1 MLEVKLVESIKEIDE
16 AREKYMNNLP
26 YAQEFYIEDMV
37 KKSSC
42 YQIYSNSNSIGYF
55 FVNSEKVLVEF
66 YLEKKEMILSQ
77 YIFKFLIE
85 KEYFSSAEAK
95 SFDYLLIALCLDF
108 KKNSSCIGYLFRDFN
123 DVDCSLSIYDNLHF
137 EVAKQEDM
145 EKITEISEDFF
156 HELENNICRQE
167 VFTLYSNDSLL
178 GSGICQ
184 KIFGSSRY
192 YDIGMVVSKE
202 HRNNGVGTYII
213 SKLKEHCISNDLV
226 PICGCW
232 YYNYASKKTLEKAG
246 FITNHRIVTFEF

>member
-85 KEYFSSAEAK
+85 KEYFASAEAK
-95 SFDYLLIALCLDF
+95 SFDYLLITLCLDF
-108 KKNSSCIGYLFRDFN
+108 KKNSSCTGYLFRDFN

-137 EVAKQEDM
+137 EVAEQEDM

-156 HELENNICRQE
+156 HELENNIYRQE
-167 VFTLYSNDSLL
+167 VFTLYSNENLL
-178 GSGICQ
+178 GAGICQ
-184 KIFGSSRY
+184 KVFGSSRY
-192 YDIGMVVSKE
+192 YDIGMVVSRD
-202 HRNNGVGTYII
+202 HRNKGVGTYII
-213 SKLKEHCISNDLV
+213 SKLKEHCISKDLV
-226 PICGCW
+226 PVCGCW

-246 FITNHRIVTFEF
+246 FITNHRIVRFEF